1 MDQNLSDKK
10 TLIEKITI
18 YYKKNKK
25 KTLFFLSVVIFVL
38 IGLNILREI
47 KKRENIL
54 LSEKYIIANL
64 YLSNKQ
70 FEVALKNYEEI
81 IVSNNKFYSL
91 LSLNKII
98 EKDLL
103 DDKNKILLYF
113 EKIEENNYSP
123 ELLDLILFKKALY
136 LIKIKELN
144 AGNKILND
152 LINKN
157 SKLKL
162 LSQEIIK

>member
-1 MDQNLSDKK
+1 M
-10 TLIEKITI
+10 
-18 YYKKNKK
+18 
-25 KTLFFLSVVIFVL
+25 
-38 IGLNILREI
+38 
-47 KKRENIL
+47 
-54 LSEKYIIANL
+54 II
-64 YLSNKQ
+64 
-70 FEVALKNYEEI
+70 I
-81 IVSNNKFYSL
+81 SNNKFYSL

>member
-1 MDQNLSDKK
+1 MDQNISDKK

-70 FEVALKNYEEI
+70 FEAALKNYEEI

-98 EKDLL
+98 EKDLI
-103 DDKNKILLYF
+103 DDKNKILFYF